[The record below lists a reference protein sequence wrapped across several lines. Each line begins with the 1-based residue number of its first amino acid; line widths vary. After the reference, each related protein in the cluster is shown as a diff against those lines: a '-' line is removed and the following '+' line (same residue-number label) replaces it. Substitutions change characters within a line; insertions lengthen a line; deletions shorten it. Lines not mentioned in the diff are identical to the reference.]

1 MGKLLV
7 RKMLWLAQNQDWQK
21 TGEDSFPV
29 YTQNSSL
36 HHHPSVQ
43 VTWHEGTDLR
53 EVNANLLH
61 LSRHQTAL
69 TLPESSYNCVDS
81 AS

>member
-21 TGEDSFPV
+21 TGDESFPV

-36 HHHPSVQ
+36 HHHPLDQ
-43 VTWHEGTDLR
+43 VPWHEGTDFK
-53 EVNANLLH
+53 EVNANLFPLP
-61 LSRHQTAL
+61 RQTAL
-69 TLPESSYNCVDS
+69 TLPESSNNCVDS